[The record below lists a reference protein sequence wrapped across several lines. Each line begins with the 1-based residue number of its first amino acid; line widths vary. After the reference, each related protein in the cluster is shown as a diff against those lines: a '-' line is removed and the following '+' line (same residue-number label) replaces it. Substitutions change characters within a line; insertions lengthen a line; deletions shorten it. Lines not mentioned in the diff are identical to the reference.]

1 MTHAEMVQ
9 EIDEH
14 GEGLTPWE
22 MSFISDMLERQF
34 FTPKQQILIERIFD
48 LRVPEAWK

>member
-1 MTHAEMVQ
+1 MTPEEMLQ

-22 MSFISDMLERQF
+22 IGFIADMLERRS
-34 FTPKQQILIERIFD
+34 FTPKQVDAIERILD
-48 LRVPEAWK
+48 LRVPEAWQ